1 MRTLKD
7 WGKVLILMLDEAI
20 IIALIL
26 LILFFLGIEITLPIK
41 IAAGILFFIF
51 VFVRHVAVIPSFHR
65 KQVTG
70 REGMIGLHGRVV
82 KPLTPA
88 GVIKIKGEYWNARS
102 VSGSIETDESV
113 EIVGIEGLVLK
124 VKHED
129 HLQSS
134 NINQFIQA
142 YKSDIILI
150 SYFEVM

>member
-1 MRTLKD
+1 MNEKNGKKLILRILKD
-7 WGKVLILMLDEAI
+7 WGKVLLLMLDEAI
-20 IIALIL
+20 VIAVIL

-41 IAAGILFFIF
+41 IGAGILFFVF

-70 REGMIGLHGRVV
+70 REGMIGQHGRVV

-102 VSGSIETDESV
+102 VNGNIETDESV
-113 EIVGIEGLVLK
+113 EIVGIDGLVLK

-129 HLQSS
+129 R
-134 NINQFIQA
+134 
-142 YKSDIILI
+142 
-150 SYFEVM
+150 

>member
-65 KQVTG
+65 KQVAG
-70 REGMIGLHGRVV
+70 REGMIGQHGRGV

-88 GVIKIKGEYWNARS
+88 GVISIKGEYWNARS
-102 VSGSIETDESV
+102 VNGSIGTDESV
-113 EIVGIEGLVLK
+113 EIVGIDGLVLS
-124 VKHED
+124 VKHEGR
-129 HLQSS
+129 
-134 NINQFIQA
+134 
-142 YKSDIILI
+142 
-150 SYFEVM
+150 